1 MKIII
6 KIISA
11 LFFLTFAQLAF
22 SQQSDNDQLAVM
34 AVLNTF
40 VQAFENGDL
49 QTMQSTFSDKAT
61 DFPRAIMSVNNDSPI
76 DNSDY
81 KRVRGLD
88 PQMRMLIGIWDES
101 GDEPPFMTL
110 EPKDLEVQIFTD
122 AALVSFHL
130 EDGPSLSRRSFVF
143 AKEESGWKIV
153 HLHAS
158 NVVSSDEF

>member
-6 KIISA
+6 KLSSA
-11 LFFLTFAQLAF
+11 LFFFAFVQLAF
-22 SQQSDNDQLAVM
+22 SQQSDNEQAAVM

-40 VQAFENGDL
+40 VQAFENGNL
-49 QTMQSTFSDKAT
+49 EVMQSTFSDKAT
-61 DFPRAIMSVNNDSPI
+61 DFPRAVMSVNNDVPI

-88 PQMRMLIGIWDES
+88 PQMRMLIESWDES
-101 GDEPPFMTL
+101 NQDPPYMTL
-110 EPKDLEVQIFTD
+110 EPKDLEVQMFND
-122 AALVSFHL
+122 AALISFHL
-130 EDGPSLSRRSFVF
+130 EDGPALSRRSFVF

-158 NVVSSDEF
+158 NVVSSE